1 MNKIV
6 LEIKSRLNYN
16 KEHSPKCRRITNT
29 LELWTA
35 VNGERDSG
43 CDDVRDLITYKDGIY
58 TGYFVMVDKSEK
70 VLEEFIENA
79 YKDFNREYVV
89 FGREKDYL
97 KYREQI
103 PQNIGLICNDNLY
116 GFGYVTKIMREAK
129 LKNS

>member
-1 MNKIV
+1 MS
-6 LEIKSRLNYN
+6 KSV
-16 KEHSPKCRRITNT
+16 KCKRTLCA

-35 VNGERDSG
+35 VNGEEDRG
-43 CDDVRDLITYKDGIY
+43 CDDVRDLITYKDDLY

-79 YKDFNREYVV
+79 YKDFNMEYVV
-89 FGREKDYL
+89 FGREKDFL

-129 LKNS
+129 LKCS

>member
-1 MNKIV
+1 M
-6 LEIKSRLNYN
+6 EQS
-16 KEHSPKCRRITNT
+16 EKCKRTLCA

-43 CDDVRDLITYKDGIY
+43 SNDVRDLITYKDDLY

-70 VLEEFIENA
+70 VLEEFIEDA
-79 YKDFNREYVV
+79 YKDFNKEYVV

-103 PQNIGLICNDNLY
+103 PENIGLICNDNLY
-116 GFGYVTKIMREAK
+116 GFGYATKIMRECVIP
-129 LKNS
+129 SS